1 MAQKDRKSAYDDELK
16 DAKWLVEGVVDEGY
30 QLEDILTEFGG
41 GVLPEP
47 PAEALDEEQPPAE
60 EPKPVTEKKHRKRK
74 PKPDDIPHE
83 EEPAPPAAVP
93 ETDAPKQDTPKAEQE
108 PSVEELVSRAI
119 DEVREEESQRP
130 EKKRRLGLFSRKR
143 MQDTGAL
150 FDPPEP
156 EEEEPEEEPIG
167 PEEPLKDVAIAARR
181 RWRRQKVQLPFAAIL
196 TALTI
201 ALMVVERQGIALP
214 YWSGDRLI
222 QALVLGCTLAVVCGL
237 CWDVFYRT
245 ARLLLRGRFSCDLL
259 ASAAALVTLADCFT
273 WPVYTL
279 RPEVLP
285 YAAPVCAALTAAMW
299 GEVRR
304 SRALFETCRTASV
317 TETPLYGVA
326 DTPSGACKEL
336 GRVEGFY
343 TDLMKDEGPVLWQTA
358 LVPVIFVGTLVFAGL
373 ATLGKGLDESF
384 LVSWSAVLAAS
395 CSLAL
400 PIVWTLPWS
409 GLARQL
415 QKTNCAVAGWVGASA
430 ISRQKALVVGDEDLF
445 PPGTMKINGIK
456 LYGEE
461 MRRAVTYAASVM
473 KETGSGLRRIF
484 DDLLRGENGRYMK
497 MENFSFYEEGGW
509 SADYRG
515 ETVLLGTASF
525 MRKMDVRLPGNLN
538 VKTAVFLAVDRQLLA
553 VFAVK
558 YEPAENVGWALKI
571 LKRNAI
577 TPVLAARD
585 PNITPTLLRRKFSRG
600 VKVAY
605 PMLAER
611 LGLSELEEHRGRPRA
626 MLLREG
632 LLPYAEVVVGSLRC
646 CKSAKESAVF
656 ALLGSAAGTLL
667 TGYLVNLGAFALMEP
682 LTVLVFLL
690 LWLAPTLLF
699 TAWAG
704 KF

>member
-47 PAEALDEEQPPAE
+47 PAEVPEEEQPPAE
-60 EPKPVTEKKHRKRK
+60 EPKPLTERRKRK
-74 PKPDDIPHE
+74 SRPNDIPHE
-83 EEPAPPAAVP
+83 EEPAVPADSAAEP
-93 ETDAPKQDTPKAEQE
+93 ETPKQEAPRAEPE

-119 DEVREEESQRP
+119 DEVREEEAQRP
-130 EKKRRLGLFSRKR
+130 EKKRRLGLFSRRKL
-143 MQDTGAL
+143 QEDTEPL
-150 FDPPEP
+150 FQPPEP
-156 EEEEPEEEPIG
+156 EEEPEEEPIG
-167 PEEPLKDVAIAARR
+167 PEEPLKEVAIAARR
-181 RWRRQKVQLPFAAIL
+181 RWRRQRVQLPFAAIL
-196 TALTI
+196 TVLTI
-201 ALMVVERQGIALP
+201 ALMVVERQGIVLP

-245 ARLLLRGRFSCDLL
+245 VRLLLRGRFSCDLL

-273 WPVYTL
+273 WPVYTQ

-285 YAAPVCAALTAAMW
+285 YAAPVCAALTAALW

-304 SRALFETCRTASV
+304 SRAVFETCRTASV
-317 TETPLYGVA
+317 SDEPLFGVA

-358 LVPVIFVGTLVFAGL
+358 LVPVIFMGTLVFAGL
-373 ATLGKGLDESF
+373 ASLGKGLDESF
-384 LVSWSAVLAAS
+384 LVSWSAVLTAS

-415 QKTNCAVAGWVGASA
+415 QKTNCAVAGWAGARA
-430 ISRQKALVVGDEDLF
+430 ISRQKALVLSDEDLF
-445 PPGTMKINGIK
+445 PTGTMKINGIK

-473 KETGSGLRRIF
+473 KETGSGLRRLF
-484 DDLLRGENGRYMK
+484 DDLLRGEGGRYMK

-538 VKTAVFLAVDRQLLA
+538 VKTGIFLAVDRQLSA

-558 YEPAENVGWALKI
+558 YEPAENVDWALKI
-571 LKRNAI
+571 LKRNAV

-585 PNITPTLLRRKFSRG
+585 PNITPMLLRRKFSRG
-600 VKVAY
+600 VKVTY

-646 CKSAKESAVF
+646 CKSAKDSALF

-667 TGYLVNLGAFALMEP
+667 TGYLVNLGAFALMDP
-682 LTVLVFLL
+682 LTILVFLA
-690 LWLAPTLLF
+690 LWLAPALLF

>member
-1 MAQKDRKSAYDDELK
+1 MAQKDRKSAYDDELR

-30 QLEDILTEFGG
+30 QLEDILTEYGG

-47 PAEALDEEQPPAE
+47 PAEAPEEPPVE
-60 EPKPVTEKKHRKRK
+60 EPKPVPEKRRKRK
-74 PKPDDIPHE
+74 AKPKPGDIPRE
-83 EEPAPPAAVP
+83 EEPAPSPAAP
-93 ETDAPKQDTPKAEQE
+93 EPPAEAPPVEPE

-119 DEVREEESQRP
+119 DEVREEEAVP
-130 EKKRRLGLFSRKR
+130 KKRRRGLFSRR
-143 MQDTGAL
+143 RLEDTEAL
-150 FDPPEP
+150 FDLPPEP
-156 EEEEPEEEPIG
+156 EEEEPEETIG
-167 PEEPLKDVAIAARR
+167 PEEPLKDVAAAARR
-181 RWRRQKVQLPFAAIL
+181 RWRRQRVQLPFAAVL
-196 TALTI
+196 TVLLV
-201 ALMVVERQGIALP
+201 ALMAVERQGIAVP
-214 YWSGDRLI
+214 YWSGDALVR
-222 QALVLGCTLAVVCGL
+222 ALVLGCTLTVVCGL

-273 WPVYTL
+273 WPIYTQ
-279 RPEVLP
+279 RPDVLP
-285 YAAPVCAALTAAMW
+285 YAAPVCAVLTAAMW
-299 GEVRR
+299 GEARR
-304 SRALFETCRTASV
+304 SRAVFETCRTASV
-317 TETPLYGVA
+317 SGEPLYSVA

-358 LVPVIFVGTLVFAGL
+358 LVPVILVGTLVFAGL
-373 ATLGKGLDESF
+373 ASLGKGLDESF
-384 LVSWSAVLAAS
+384 LVSWSAVLTAS
-395 CSLAL
+395 CSLGL
-400 PIVWTLPWS
+400 PLVWTLPWS

-415 QKTNCAVAGWVGASA
+415 QKTNCAVAGWAGARA
-430 ISRQKALVVGDEDLF
+430 ISRQKALVLGDEDLF
-445 PPGTMKINGIK
+445 PTGTMKINGIK

-473 KETGSGLRRIF
+473 KESGSGLRRLF
-484 DDLLRGENGRYMK
+484 DDLLRGEGGRYMK
-497 MENFSFYEEGGW
+497 IEKFSFYEEGGW

-515 ETVLLGTASF
+515 ESVLLGTASF

-538 VKTAVFLAVDRQLLA
+538 VKTGIFLAVDRQLLA

-558 YEPAENVGWALKI
+558 YEPADNVDWALKI
-571 LKRNAI
+571 LKRNAV

-585 PNITPTLLRRKFSRG
+585 PNLTPALLRRKFSRG
-600 VKVAY
+600 VKVTY

-611 LGLSELEEHRGRPRA
+611 LGLSELEDHRGRPRA

-632 LLPYAEVVVGSLRC
+632 LLPFAEVVVGSLRC
-646 CKSAKESAVF
+646 CKSAQEGAVF

-667 TGYLVNLGAFALMEP
+667 TGYLVNLGAFALMDP
-682 LTVLVFLL
+682 LTILVFLA
-690 LWLAPTLLF
+690 LWLAPVLLF

>member
-47 PAEALDEEQPPAE
+47 PAEALDEEPPAE
-60 EPKPVTEKKHRKRK
+60 EPKPVTEKRRPRK

-83 EEPAPPAAVP
+83 EEPADAVAEP
-93 ETDAPKQDTPKAEQE
+93 EKEEPKPEPE
-108 PSVEELVSRAI
+108 PSMEELVSRAI
-119 DEVREEESQRP
+119 DEVREEEAQKP
-130 EKKRRLGLFSRKR
+130 EKKRRLGLFSRRKL
-143 MQDTGAL
+143 QEDTEPL
-150 FDPPEP
+150 FVPPEP

-196 TALTI
+196 TVLTI
-201 ALMVVERQGIALP
+201 ALLVVERQGIVLP

-222 QALVLGCTLAVVCGL
+222 QALVLGCSLAVVSGL

-245 ARLLLRGRFSCDLL
+245 VRLLLRGRFSCDLL
-259 ASAAALVTLADCFT
+259 ASVAALVTLADCFT
-273 WPVYTL
+273 WPLYTQ
-279 RPEVLP
+279 RPDVLP

-304 SRALFETCRTASV
+304 SRAVFETCRTASV
-317 TETPLYGVA
+317 SDEPLYGVA
-326 DTPSGACKEL
+326 DTPSGACKER

-358 LVPVIFVGTLVFAGL
+358 LVPVIFMGTLVFAGL
-373 ATLGKGLDESF
+373 ASLGKGLDESF
-384 LVSWSAVLAAS
+384 LVSWSAILAAS

-400 PIVWTLPWS
+400 PLVWTLPWS

-415 QKTNCAVAGWVGASA
+415 QKTNCAVAGWAGARA
-430 ISRQKALVVGDEDLF
+430 ISKQKALVLGDEDLF

-473 KETGSGLRRIF
+473 KESGSGLRRLF
-484 DDLLRGENGRYMK
+484 DDLLRGEGGRYMK

-509 SADYRG
+509 AADYRG

-538 VKTAVFLAVDRQLLA
+538 VKTGIFLAVDRQLLA

-558 YEPAENVGWALKI
+558 YEPADNVELALKI
-571 LKRNAI
+571 LKRNAV

-585 PNITPTLLRRKFSRG
+585 PNLTPALLRRKFSRG
-600 VKVAY
+600 VKVTY

-632 LLPYAEVVVGSLRC
+632 LLSYAEVVVGSLRC
-646 CKSAKESAVF
+646 YKSAKDSALF

-667 TGYLVNLGAFALMEP
+667 TGYLVNLGAFALMDP
-682 LTVLVFLL
+682 LTILVFLA

>member
-30 QLEDILTEFGG
+30 QLEDILSEFGG

-47 PAEALDEEQPPAE
+47 PAETPEEDRLPE
-60 EPKPVTEKKHRKRK
+60 SEPKPVAEKRRKRK
-74 PKPDDIPHE
+74 PKPDDIPHGD
-83 EEPAPPAAVP
+83 EPAPPAP
-93 ETDAPKQDTPKAEQE
+93 ESEKEAPEQEAPKAEPE
-108 PSVEELVSRAI
+108 PSMEELVSRAI
-119 DEVREEESQRP
+119 DEVREEEAQRP
-130 EKKRRLGLFSRKR
+130 EKKRRLGLFSRR
-143 MQDTGAL
+143 RLQDTGAL

-156 EEEEPEEEPIG
+156 EPEEPEEEPIG
-167 PEEPLKDVAIAARR
+167 PEEPLRDVADAARR
-181 RWRRQKVQLPFAAIL
+181 RWRRQRVQLPFAAIL
-196 TALTI
+196 TALTV
-201 ALMVVERQGIALP
+201 ALMAVERQGIALP
-214 YWSGDRLI
+214 YWSDDLLI
-222 QALVLGCTLAVVCGL
+222 RALVLGCTLAVVCGL

-245 ARLLLRGRFSCDLL
+245 VRLLLRGRFSCDLL

-273 WPVYTL
+273 WPVYTQ

-317 TETPLYGVA
+317 SDEPLYGVA
-326 DTPSGACKEL
+326 DTPSGACKER

-395 CSLAL
+395 CSLSL

-430 ISRQKALVVGDEDLF
+430 VSRQKALVVGDEDLF

-571 LKRNAI
+571 LKRNAV

-585 PNITPTLLRRKFSRG
+585 PNITPTLLRRRFSRG

-611 LGLSELEEHRGRPRA
+611 LGLSELEDHRGRPRA

-632 LLPYAEVVVGSLRC
+632 LLPFAEVVVGSLRC
-646 CKSAKESAVF
+646 CRSARESTVF

-667 TGYLVNLGAFALMEP
+667 TGYLVNLGAFALMDP

>member
-1 MAQKDRKSAYDDELK
+1 MAQKDRKSAYDDALK

-30 QLEDILTEFGG
+30 QLEDILTEYGG

-47 PAEALDEEQPPAE
+47 PAETPEEEPPEE
-60 EPKPVTEKKHRKRK
+60 EPKPVPEKRPSGRRK
-74 PKPDDIPHE
+74 PKPDDIPRE
-83 EEPAPPAAVP
+83 EEPAEDPRK
-93 ETDAPKQDTPKAEQE
+93 DATKAERE

-119 DEVREEESQRP
+119 DEVREEEALLP
-130 EKKRRLGLFSRKR
+130 EKKRRRGLFSRKR
-143 MQDTGAL
+143 PEDTEPL

-156 EEEEPEEEPIG
+156 EEEEPEEDPIG
-167 PEEPLKDVAIAARR
+167 PEEPLKEVAIAARR
-181 RWRRQKVQLPFAAIL
+181 RWRRQRVQLPFAAVL
-196 TALTI
+196 SALVI
-201 ALMVVERQGIALP
+201 GLMAVERQGITVP

-222 QALVLGCTLAVVCGL
+222 QALALGCTLAVVCGL

-273 WPVYTL
+273 WPVYTQ

-304 SRALFETCRTASV
+304 SRAVFETCRAASV
-317 TETPLYGVA
+317 SDEPLYGVA

-358 LVPVIFVGTLVFAGL
+358 LVPVIFMGTLVFAGL
-373 ATLGKGLDESF
+373 ASLGKGLDESF
-384 LVSWSAVLAAS
+384 LVSWSAILTAS

-415 QKTNCAVAGWVGASA
+415 QKTNCAVAGWAGAHA
-430 ISRQKALVVGDEDLF
+430 ISKQKALVLSDEDLF

-461 MRRAVTYAASVM
+461 MRRAAAYAASVM
-473 KETGSGLRRIF
+473 KESGSGLRRLF
-484 DDLLRGENGRYMK
+484 DDLLRGEGGRYMK

-538 VKTAVFLAVDRQLLA
+538 VKTGIFLAVDRQLTA

-558 YEPAENVGWALKI
+558 YEPAENVDWALKI
-571 LKRNAI
+571 LKRNAV

-585 PNITPTLLRRKFSRG
+585 PNITPMLLRRKFSRG
-600 VKVAY
+600 VKVTY

-611 LGLSELEEHRGRPRA
+611 LGLSELEGHRGRPRA

-646 CKSAKESAVF
+646 CKSAQESSVF

-667 TGYLVNLGAFALMEP
+667 TGYLVNLGAFDLMDP
-682 LTVLVFLL
+682 LTILVFLL
-690 LWLAPTLLF
+690 LWLAPALLF